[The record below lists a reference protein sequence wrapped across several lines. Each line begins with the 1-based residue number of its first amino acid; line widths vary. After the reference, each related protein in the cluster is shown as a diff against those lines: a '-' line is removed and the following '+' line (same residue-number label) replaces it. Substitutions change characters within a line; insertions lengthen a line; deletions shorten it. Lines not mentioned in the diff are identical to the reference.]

1 MILRIH
7 IDVQKVERL
16 GARLSCRSSL
26 GRFGEISTAPQPRS
40 RIPSLCKSAKRPTRR
55 SSAPTGE
62 RALSASRA
70 SPDGSVQ
77 PITIPDPASCGLV
90 RPATRFVK
98 VDKAVTRFVE
108 EPRSQHPGRELW
120 IRRGIGP
127 QFWNIRFLVATC
139 RVLYAASHRFGSVI
153 FHFSR
158 SSPYSHSVW
167 GNGCATLEQ
176 ETLSL
181 AGSAAGQYFVA
192 RGSVLT
198 LRLTRLESSRDGG
211 APGAAAG
218 AADDRLHDQSYQRRC
233 QPEN

>member
-1 MILRIH
+1 MFRKLNGLERGCPAVPVWVGSARFPLPHSRDRESLHCANRPNALQGDFLRPPGNGLCPLH
-7 IDVQKVERL
+7 ELPLMEVHNQ
-16 GARLSCRSSL
+16 
-26 GRFGEISTAPQPRS
+26 PQYP
-40 RIPSLCKSAKRPTRR
+40 IPAAAVC
-55 SSAPTGE
+55 
-62 RALSASRA
+62 
-70 SPDGSVQ
+70 
-77 PITIPDPASCGLV
+77 V
-90 RPATRFVK
+90 RPAPRFVR
-98 VDKAVTRFVE
+98 VDKAVMRLVE
-108 EPRSQHPGRELW
+108 EPRSKHPGRELW